1 VAVAHAK
8 PAVPAGRSRLRAA
21 VLKAL
26 NLSLDAVVH
35 CSGALKAHTQATAAD
50 ELHDRYLARGRRHLT
65 AASRALEIGDTVS
78 AAKHLEAAAI
88 CCQEAEKYDG
98 IEDGFIRAMVG
109 LIVKVR
115 DALRLR
121 NGLLDGL
128 LSTRKRTRNHAAQQ
142 PALLED

>member
-1 VAVAHAK
+1 VAVAHAR
-8 PAVPAGRSRLRAA
+8 PTVPAGRSRLRAA

-26 NLSLDAVVH
+26 HLSLDGVVW
-35 CSGALKAHTQATAAD
+35 CGDALKAHGKATAAD
-50 ELHDRYLARGRRHLT
+50 EMHDRFLARGRRHLA
-65 AASRALEIGDTVS
+65 AASKALEIGDTVT
-78 AAKHLEAAAI
+78 AAKHLTAAAI

>member
-1 VAVAHAK
+1 MAVAHAK

-26 NLSLDAVVH
+26 HLSLDAVVY
-35 CSGALKAHTQATAAD
+35 CGDALKAHTQATAAD

-78 AAKHLEAAAI
+78 ATRHLDAAAI
-88 CCQEAEKYDG
+88 CLQEAERYDHQ
-98 IEDGFIRAMVG
+98 EDAFIRAMVA

-115 DALRLR
+115 DALRFR
-121 NGLLDGL
+121 NGLLDSL
-128 LSTRKRTRNHAAQQ
+128 LSTRRPRRAQAAQLG
-142 PALLED
+142 LLEAE